1 MTAAPP
7 ENLLAAWSQLLFDS
21 LAAAGVRDVIVSPG
35 SRSTP
40 FVLAAAAD
48 RRLRI
53 TDAIDERT
61 AAFFALGQARVTG
74 RPSVLLCT
82 SGSAGAHYLPAVIEA
97 DQSGVPLLVITADRP
112 VELLHVS
119 ANQTIDQRQLFEGY
133 VRRVVDVGGPDPA
146 PSALRGLRRLA
157 AQSVALAC
165 APQPGPV
172 HLNLRARK
180 PLEPVPATSAQAL
193 ALEADVRALLAAPV
207 PRVAEGRAV
216 PDAAAIEAL
225 ATRCLRARR
234 GVIVAGPAPASQ
246 ALAREAVARLS
257 RATGFPLLAEAAS
270 QLRFTGEAPCA
281 PAARIDTMDW
291 LYAMPEGD
299 AAWLPD
305 LVLQLGAPPTSGPW
319 ERLLDRHPGVAR
331 IVVSPAGWP
340 DPHGTATDVV
350 HADLS
355 TTCDALADA
364 IARLRPATEPVSDG
378 FASALAR
385 ADARVRG
392 VIDAQAGA
400 AGDALTEGAIARLV
414 TGQLAAGSL
423 LVLGNSLPVRTVDA
437 YCPGPLADLRVLSQR
452 GASGIDGLISGAAG
466 AASVSDEPVVLL
478 VGDVSALHDVGGLA
492 LCAQARGPLAIVVVN
507 NDGGRIFEQ
516 LPVARL
522 ADALTMRHFTTPH
535 GLDFAHAARLYRHRY
550 ALARTRAELA
560 TALDTALAA
569 RGCTLI
575 EAVVPPD
582 GAATEQARVLA
593 ALASPGP

>member
-1 MTAAPP
+1 
-7 ENLLAAWSQLLFDS
+7 
-21 LAAAGVRDVIVSPG
+21 
-35 SRSTP
+35 
-40 FVLAAAAD
+40 
-48 RRLRI
+48 
-53 TDAIDERT
+53 
-61 AAFFALGQARVTG
+61 
-74 RPSVLLCT
+74 VLLCT

-97 DQSGVPLLVITADRP
+97 DQAGVPLLVITADRP

-119 ANQTIDQRQLFEGY
+119 ANQTIDQRPLFDGY

-180 PLEPVPATSAQAL
+180 PLEPVPAASPQAR
-193 ALEADVRALLAAPV
+193 ALEAEVRALLAAPV
-207 PRVAEGRAV
+207 PRVVEGRAL

-225 ATRCLRARR
+225 AARCLRARR
-234 GVIVAGPAPASQ
+234 GVIVAGPAPAAQ
-246 ALAREAVARLS
+246 AQARDAVARLS
-257 RATGFPLLAEAAS
+257 RTTGFPVLAEAAS
-270 QLRFTGEAPCA
+270 QLRFTGEASGA
-281 PAARIDTMDW
+281 PAARVDTMDW
-291 LYAMPEGD
+291 LYRLPQGD

-319 ERLLDRHPGVAR
+319 ERLLDRHAGIER

-350 HADLS
+350 HADVAA
-355 TTCDALADA
+355 TCDALAVA
-364 IARLRPATEPVSDG
+364 VARLRPAAEPVPEA
-378 FASALAR
+378 FASALAG

-392 VIDAQAGA
+392 LIDAQLAA
-400 AGDALTEGAIARLV
+400 AGETLTEGAIARLV
-414 TGQLAAGSL
+414 AGRLAAGSVL
-423 LVLGNSLPVRTVDA
+423 ALGNSLPVRTVDA
-437 YCPGPLADLRVLSQR
+437 FCPGPLADLRVLSQR

-466 AASVSDEPVVLL
+466 AASVSDEPVALL

-516 LPVARL
+516 LPVARA
-522 ADALTMRHFTTPH
+522 ADAPTMRHFTTPH
-535 GLDFAHAARLYRHRY
+535 GLDFSHAARLYRHAY

-560 TALDTALAA
+560 AALDAALAA

-582 GAATEQARVLA
+582 GAAAEQARVLA
-593 ALASPGP
+593 ALPAPGA